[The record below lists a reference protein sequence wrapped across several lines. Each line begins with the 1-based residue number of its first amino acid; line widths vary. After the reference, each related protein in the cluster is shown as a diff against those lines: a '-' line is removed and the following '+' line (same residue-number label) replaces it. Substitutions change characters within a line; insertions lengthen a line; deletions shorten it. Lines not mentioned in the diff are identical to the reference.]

1 MGITGITGN
10 LLANCII
17 KSVDGNR
24 LLLTLD
30 ETQSSLFNE
39 EHQKKISQ
47 SLSRYFGAEMEVQI
61 FPGKLDTESPAKF
74 RQRQREEKI
83 LQFLE
88 IFESDKNV
96 QDILKKFSAQLLQN
110 SISVVH
116 EAKS

>member
-10 LLANCII
+10 LLANCVIE
-17 KSVDGNR
+17 SVDGNR

-39 EHQKKISQ
+39 EHQERIFQ
-47 SLSRYFGAEMEVQI
+47 SLSRYFDTKIEVKI
-61 FPGKLDTESPAKF
+61 SSGKLSIESPAQFK
-74 RQRQREEKI
+74 QRQREERI
-83 LQFLE
+83 LQSLK

-96 QDILKKFSAQLLQN
+96 IDILKNFSAHIVQN
-110 SISVVH
+110 SISVVS